1 MKNRY
6 TDMQD
11 AHDQYLNYEKLIEH
25 INGNERF
32 NAHMRALAHSVIIS
46 PSWRN

>member
-1 MKNRY
+1 
-6 TDMQD
+6 MQD

-32 NAHMRALAHSVIIS
+32 NAHMRFGTLGD
-46 PSWRN
+46 